1 MKFTTFFQMQLKR
14 LWKNKVLLLLLL
26 AFPFAMY
33 LLSQSLHKDADSR
46 ISVGLYVDTADELA
60 LTVCD
65 KLLALEDSLFV
76 FSAVSSEDE
85 LIKKVQNNQFECGY
99 LFRKDLGKELDNT
112 HLKNLITVYVSENTT
127 SSGIINELVY
137 ANLFEEYSLSLLQ
150 ENLKA
155 AGHLPFTEKEALTFS
170 LPTVTERDIENAY
183 RSHLTDGST
192 FRFDVAFVSE
202 KEEIA
207 PIDTSAATRPLLRG
221 LTSVFLL
228 ICGFLATLTT
238 YNDEKSGLYA
248 RLRGPERF
256 LYPRLTQ
263 LAYLIPA
270 GLIGLCTLGIC
281 GSFTNLGTELL
292 ALLCYMVALSVFFTL
307 LGTLIR
313 SHTVLCAAFPML
325 LLCTLIFTPVIA
337 DLTTFFPWL
346 KVVRYVLPTHYYL
359 LFF

>member
-1 MKFTTFFQMQLKR
+1 MKLSTFFCMQLKR

-26 AFPFAMY
+26 AFPIAMY
-33 LLSQSLHKDADSR
+33 LLSRSLQGNEDSR
-46 ISVGLYVDTADELA
+46 ISVGLYVDTEDALA

-76 FSAVSSEDE
+76 FSAVSSEEE

-99 LFRKDLGKELDNT
+99 LFRKNLGKELDKT
-112 HLKNLITVYVSENTT
+112 HLKNLVTVYVSENTT
-127 SSGIINELVY
+127 ASGILNELVY

-150 ENLKA
+150 DNLKA
-155 AGHLPFTEKEALTFS
+155 AGHLPFTEQDAAGFS
-170 LPTVTERDIENAY
+170 LPAVTEQDIEAAY
-183 RSHLTDGST
+183 RSHLSDGST
-192 FRFDVAFVSE
+192 FRFEVAFVSE
-202 KEEIA
+202 TKEITELD
-207 PIDTSAATRPLLRG
+207 PSVATRPLLRG

-228 ICGFLATLTT
+228 LCGFLATLTT
-238 YNDEKSGLYA
+238 YNDEKNGLYA
-248 RLRGPERF
+248 RLRGAERF

-270 GLIGLCTLGIC
+270 GLISLCTLGIC
-281 GSFTNLGTELL
+281 GSFTTLGTEFV
-292 ALLCYMVALSVFFTL
+292 ALLCYIVALWVFFTL

-325 LLCTLIFTPVIA
+325 LLCTLIFTPVIV
-337 DLTTFFPWL
+337 DLSTFFPWL